1 MEEKVKLKEA
11 VSQMD
16 EWYNED
22 IANRAYICILK
33 DEKTGLKGNTRAG
46 TRFNLLSL
54 ICEIA
59 MEDEYIRKLIEAVP
73 ELITELKE
81 PSIFKRRRGR

>member
-46 TRFNLLSL
+46 ARF
-54 ICEIA
+54 
-59 MEDEYIRKLIEAVP
+59 
-73 ELITELKE
+73 
-81 PSIFKRRRGR
+81 